1 MFFLEPGQYHHQL
14 TNVSLL
20 FNHFQTLYWWFGKM
34 QNCFCYKYDHEFVS
48 VIWLEYF
55 PVIWSWIC
63 FCYMIGVFSCYMT
76 FLSVRLLSVLRGHS
90 FFHPRHTVNDLRLRK
105 ISISDRIHYIIFF
118 SLLFYDIEF
127 VYRYDIWKW
136 SYLTLSP
143 GLVIFCLSLR
153 TFAHK
158 LTVKSYKNVTNWSQ
172 AWTPE

>member
-1 MFFLEPGQYHHQL
+1 MILENAKLFLLYDWRIF
-14 TNVSLL
+14 LL
-20 FNHFQTLYWWFGKM
+20 
-34 QNCFCYKYDHEFVS
+34 YDIAFVS

-55 PVIWSWIC
+55 PVIWHCIC

-76 FLSVRLLSVLRGHS
+76 LDFCRFCVVIR
-90 FFHPRHTVNDLRLRK
+90 FFIPATTTNDLRLRK

-118 SLLFYDIEF
+118 SLFFYDIEF

-172 AWTPE
+172 AWPPE